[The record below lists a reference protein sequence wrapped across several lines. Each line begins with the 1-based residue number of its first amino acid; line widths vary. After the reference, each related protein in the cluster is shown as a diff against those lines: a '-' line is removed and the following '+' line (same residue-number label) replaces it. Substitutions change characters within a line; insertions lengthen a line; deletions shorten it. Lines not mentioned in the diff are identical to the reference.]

1 MYSYNENVELPNI
14 ICLLNAFDNLRVPLH
29 LKKHKPLC
37 ITIALWKAIVF
48 YCCSK
53 YTIVWSHTFRF
64 SDFCI
69 KKILSTY
76 KIWDLNPYISIK
88 RHNHEFIPMLLK
100 CLCAIVL
107 IQKTSLLAKGNSLIN
122 AWYYFFA
129 YIRSYLL
136 IVEDKFI
143 K

>member
-88 RHNHEFIPMLLK
+88 KAWSRVSYLCFLNGNKYQLWCTCDPLFIFATPLLILRPLK
-100 CLCAIVL
+100 KVYLIFASVVL
-107 IQKTSLLAKGNSLIN
+107 LSLL
-122 AWYYFFA
+122 
-129 YIRSYLL
+129 
-136 IVEDKFI
+136 
-143 K
+143 